1 MVEVC
6 LFRRASKRYQVNTSI
21 DLSIY
26 IQSTCTYIF
35 KIAYPLTYKEESLEY
50 VLFYEW
56 STCII
61 GISSHDSTVVIMHLL
76 GVDVVGEFLVM
87 EGSSKV
93 TEERVDSSEEVIG
106 QSSL

>member
-1 MVEVC
+1 MV
-6 LFRRASKRYQVNTSI
+6 
-21 DLSIY
+21 
-26 IQSTCTYIF
+26 
-35 KIAYPLTYKEESLEY
+35 
-50 VLFYEW
+50 
-56 STCII
+56 
-61 GISSHDSTVVIMHLL
+61 SSHDSTVVIMHLL